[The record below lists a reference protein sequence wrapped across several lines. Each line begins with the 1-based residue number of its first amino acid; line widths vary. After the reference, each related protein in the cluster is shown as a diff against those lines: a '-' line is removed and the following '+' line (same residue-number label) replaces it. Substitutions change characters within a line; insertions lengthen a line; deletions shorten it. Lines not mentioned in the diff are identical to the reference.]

1 MEKKMALIN
10 KKLMETGTDG
20 GAQGPWDLPAASWTT
35 SERYSKNKHFRNSS
49 TNHWGGWGHR
59 LRGGKGEVR
68 IMIMFKTMGVLVN
81 ASDQPIQHKLDI
93 LGNTIINEGIAIVG
107 LEEINSNWSKIPIQE
122 NIYNRTDEWLKTI
135 RIST

>member
-1 MEKKMALIN
+1 
-10 KKLMETGTDG
+10 
-20 GAQGPWDLPAASWTT
+20 
-35 SERYSKNKHFRNSS
+35 
-49 TNHWGGWGHR
+49 
-59 LRGGKGEVR
+59 
-68 IMIMFKTMGVLVN
+68 MIMFKTMGVLVN

-93 LGNTIINEGIAIVG
+93 LRNTIINEGIAIVG